1 MVQPGKEV
9 TFYFKTPKVE
19 GDYPYVCT
27 FPGHYQLMNGIMGVT
42 KKANPITNL
51 TYKIYHGKWS
61 KMPDFSE
68 FKAVK
73 SGTLATGLFDISM
86 REINDN
92 FAFVFNGQIEC
103 LKDGKYSFTIS
114 SDDGSQLFING
125 KMIVDNDGVHGIK
138 AKAGSVE
145 LKKGKHDIEVKYFEL
160 AGGEALS
167 VSWAGPGFKNK
178 PLSKTSP
185 KPGQV
190 VKRMVIEAPEGE
202 ATLYRNFI
210 DGAGP
215 RAIGV
220 GYHEGVNLAF
230 DANNMRLAMIWHG
243 EFIDGARHWIARGQG
258 FQPPAGN
265 DVIRLPEGIAIA
277 ELKTKYS
284 PWPQSE
290 YRTKELEF
298 DGYFLDKMQRPT
310 FKYSR
315 DEISI
320 TDKPVPVGSSS
331 EEKPGFIRRTLK
343 FVDKGNSQNLY
354 FRIAQGNFEK
364 EKETFSNSEFSLSV
378 EGGKVFTEK
387 DELRVPIQ
395 FNGGKSELKITYSW
409 AE

>member
-1 MVQPGKEV
+1 
-9 TFYFKTPKVE
+9 
-19 GDYPYVCT
+19 
-27 FPGHYQLMNGIMGVT
+27 
-42 KKANPITNL
+42 
-51 TYKIYHGKWS
+51 
-61 KMPDFSE
+61 MPDFSE
-68 FKAVK
+68 LKVVK
-73 SGTLATGLFDISM
+73 SGTLATGLFDISI
-86 REINDN
+86 REVNDN

-103 LKDGKYSFTIS
+103 PKDGKYSFTIS

-178 PLSKTSP
+178 PLSKTAP

-190 VKRMVIEAPEGE
+190 VEGMVIEAPEGE

-277 ELKTKYS
+277 ELKTKDS

>member
-1 MVQPGKEV
+1 
-9 TFYFKTPKVE
+9 
-19 GDYPYVCT
+19 
-27 FPGHYQLMNGIMGVT
+27 
-42 KKANPITNL
+42 
-51 TYKIYHGKWS
+51 
-61 KMPDFSE
+61 
-68 FKAVK
+68 
-73 SGTLATGLFDISM
+73 
-86 REINDN
+86 
-92 FAFVFNGQIEC
+92 
-103 LKDGKYSFTIS
+103 
-114 SDDGSQLFING
+114 
-125 KMIVDNDGVHGIK
+125 MIVDNDGVHGLK

-178 PLSKTSP
+178 PLSKTAP

-190 VKRMVIEAPEGE
+190 VEGMVIEAPEGE

-277 ELKTKYS
+277 ELKTKDS